1 MASCLEIM
9 DVMRARNVVPLLSS
23 YHVVMNVCGRAGLWE
38 RALECMVE
46 IDDLGIEPN
55 RITYNSL
62 ISALEKNGR
71 WMEALDA
78 LDDMKESRVRE
89 PHLPQPQPPNHN
101 PYNCNNFRIHPSAHK
116 PCSSAL
122 TW

>member
-55 RITYNSL
+55 QITYNSL
-62 ISALEKNGR
+62 ITALEKNGR
-71 WMEALDA
+71 WMEALDV
-78 LDDMKESRVRE
+78 LDDMEESRVSE
-89 PHLPQPQPPNHN
+89 
-101 PYNCNNFRIHPSAHK
+101 C
-116 PCSSAL
+116 AL
-122 TW
+122 VASRWMF